1 MANDWYRRYNPF
13 GEQWHPLRWVR
24 PFMRPK
30 TLALL
35 ESCTIGLIAGLAAV
49 LMKWG
54 AAWVGTQRIA
64 IATRSPVPALALA
77 AVGVVGCW
85 LAGWLVQRFSPDAGG
100 SGIPQVKAKLAFG
113 PILLD
118 WRAVWVKLLATT
130 LTLGSGLTL
139 GRQGPTVHVGASIA
153 AQLSR
158 WIPTS
163 PAYRRQTIAAGA
175 AAGLAA
181 GFNAPIA
188 GVLFAVEELLH
199 DVSGLTLGPALL
211 AAFVGAVVAQSLGGD
226 ILPVSLNLSRVATEF
241 TARDIPAYLLL
252 GLLAG
257 WLGANFNRGVIASL
271 GLYRRLQ
278 WGLPE
283 RMALAGGITGLG
295 MAMLPPAFWNY
306 SWLREDLVL
315 GGTAWQGAAIA
326 FGAHFLLTLVA
337 FGSGAPGGLFGPSLI
352 LGAAL
357 GSVVGALVGAHS
369 IATYALAGMGA
380 FFAAVSRV
388 PITAIAIVFEMAAD
402 FNLVLPLTIGSTVAY
417 LVADRLD
424 SGSLYDRLLA
434 LKGLESEPI
443 PDVDLLADLT
453 AKDVMNHPVET
464 LRASQT
470 LETARQRFAD
480 SHHRG
485 FPVVDDRG
493 NLVGIL
499 TQSDITDL
507 DAQDLAATDRVTAA
521 MTPQPIAV
529 QIDDR
534 LSDIRFLLSR
544 YKLGRLPVLEGQRL
558 VGIVTRSDLLRVES
572 KRLGG
577 EINPQ
582 QPRRPAYAIYK
593 TRGPNTGRSRILVPI
608 ANPAAAL
615 GLLRLALAIARDRQ
629 AEVECLH
636 VMLVPVG
643 QSPAETS
650 IDPALVAPMRK
661 LFERAT
667 RAGRQWRIP
676 IHSQICLARDPAEA
690 ILEVIQRRRIDLVIM
705 GWQGAIARPGLPV
718 FGDSIARLLNDAP
731 CEIMLVKWGE
741 DLFKRPRIRHQEAVQ
756 AMLSLDRW
764 LVPISGGPNVERA
777 LNLLPPLLGLTRSA
791 AVTLCQ
797 VVPKVATSE
806 EPDFSE
812 SAAQPW
818 TTDLLDQATA
828 RLTKTSPTSVTA
840 LALCADQVAE
850 TILHLAESLDS
861 QVIVLGASRESLL
874 KQVIH
879 GNLPATIAQQFQG
892 TILVVRGP
900 LAGND

>member
-1 MANDWYRRYNPF
+1 MANAWYRRYNPF
-13 GEQWHPLRWVR
+13 NEQWHPLRWVR

-35 ESCTIGLIAGLAAV
+35 ESCTIGLVAGLAAV
-49 LMKWG
+49 LLKWG

-64 IATRSPVPALALA
+64 IATHSATPGLALAL
-77 AVGVVGCW
+77 VGVVGCW
-85 LAGWLVQRFSPDAGG
+85 LAGWLVQQFSPDAGG

-113 PILLD
+113 PIVLD
-118 WRAVWVKLLATT
+118 WKSVWVKLLATM

-188 GVLFAVEELLH
+188 GVLFAMEELLH

-211 AAFVGAVVAQSLGGD
+211 ASFVGAVVARSLGGE
-226 ILPVSLNLSRVATEF
+226 ILPVNLNLSRAATEF
-241 TARDIPAYLLL
+241 AVTEIPAYLVL

-257 WLGANFNRGVIASL
+257 WLGANFSRGVVASL
-271 GLYRRLQ
+271 GLYRRLN
-278 WGLPE
+278 WGLPG
-283 RMALAGGITGLG
+283 RMAIAGGITGLV
-295 MAMLPPAFWNY
+295 MALLPQDFWNY
-306 SWLREDLVL
+306 SWLREELVL
-315 GGTAWQGAAIA
+315 GGRSWQGAAIA
-326 FGAHFLLTLVA
+326 FSAHFLLTLVA

-352 LGAAL
+352 LGASL
-357 GSVVGALVGAHS
+357 GSVVGVLMGAES
-369 IATYALAGMGA
+369 VTTYALTGMGA

-424 SGSLYDRLLA
+424 PGSLYDRLLA

-443 PDVDLLADLT
+443 ADVDLLANLT
-453 AKDVMNHPVET
+453 AKDVMHQPVET
-464 LRASQT
+464 LRTQQT
-470 LETARQRFAD
+470 LENARQRFLE

-507 DAQDLAATDRVTAA
+507 DAEDLSPTAPVTAA

-558 VGIVTRSDLLRVES
+558 VGIVTRSDLIRVES
-572 KRLGG
+572 KQLGG
-577 EINPQ
+577 EMNPQ
-582 QPRRPAYAIYK
+582 VPRRPAYAIYK

-636 VMLVPVG
+636 VITIGSG
-643 QSPAETS
+643 QSPAETE
-650 IDPALVAPMRK
+650 IDPATTAPMRK
-661 LFERAT
+661 LFERTT
-667 RAGRQWRIP
+667 RAGRTWQIP
-676 IHSQICLARDPAEA
+676 VHSQICLARDPAEA
-690 ILEVIQRRRIDLVIM
+690 ILEVIQRRRIDLVVM
-705 GWQGAIARPGLPV
+705 GWQGTIARPGTPI
-718 FGDSIARLLNDAP
+718 FGDSLARVLRDAP
-731 CEIMLVKWGE
+731 CEVMLVKWG
-741 DLFKRPRIRHQEAVQ
+741 DGLFDRKTMHQQDVVRV
-756 AMLSLDRW
+756 MLSLDRW
-764 LVPISGGPNVERA
+764 LVPIGGGPNVERA
-777 LNLLPPLLGLTRSA
+777 LNLLPPLLSLTRSA
-791 AVTLCQ
+791 TVTLCQ
-797 VVPKVATSE
+797 VLPTSGDP
-806 EPDFSE
+806 PDPE
-812 SAAQPW
+812 TQPW
-818 TTDLLDQATA
+818 TTEVLDQATA
-828 RLTKTSPTSVTA
+828 RLDRAIDTPVTA
-840 LALCADQVAE
+840 VAFCAPNITEAILRLAAR
-850 TILHLAESLDS
+850 LDS
-861 QVIVLGASRESLL
+861 QAIVLGASRESLL

-879 GNLPATIAQQFQG
+879 GNLPAEIARHYTG

-900 LAGND
+900 LDAD

>member
-1 MANDWYRRYNPF
+1 MANAWYSRYNPF
-13 GEQWHPLRWVR
+13 SEQWHPLRWVR

-35 ESCTIGLIAGLAAV
+35 ESCTIGLVAGLAAV
-49 LMKWG
+49 FLKWG

-64 IATRSPVPALALA
+64 IATHSATPALALA
-77 AVGVVGCW
+77 LVGVVGCW
-85 LAGWLVQRFSPDAGG
+85 LAGWLVQQFSPDAGG

-113 PILLD
+113 PIVLD
-118 WRAVWVKLLATT
+118 WKLVWVKLVATM

-211 AAFVGAVVAQSLGGD
+211 AAFVGAVVARSLGGE
-226 ILPVSLNLSRVATEF
+226 ILPVALNVSRAATDFSAQE
-241 TARDIPAYLLL
+241 IPAYLVL

-257 WLGANFNRGVIASL
+257 WLGANFNRGVLASL
-271 GLYRRLQ
+271 GAYRRLNV
-278 WGLPE
+278 GLPE
-283 RMALAGGITGLG
+283 RMAIAGGLTGLG
-295 MAMLPPAFWNY
+295 MSLLPADFWNY
-306 SWLREDLVL
+306 SWLREELIL
-315 GGTAWQGAAIA
+315 GDRSWQIAAIA

-352 LGAAL
+352 LGASL
-357 GSVVGALVGAHS
+357 GSVVGSLLGAES
-369 IATYALAGMGA
+369 VTTYALAGMGA

-424 SGSLYDRLLA
+424 PGSLYDRLLV
-434 LKGLESEPI
+434 LKGFESEVT
-443 PDVDLLADLT
+443 PDIDLLANLT
-453 AKDVMNHPVET
+453 AKDVMHHPVET
-464 LRASQT
+464 LRAGQT
-470 LETARQRFAD
+470 LEDARQTFLK

-499 TQSDITDL
+499 TQSDVTDL
-507 DAQDLAATDRVTAA
+507 DAQELSPTEPISAA

-529 QIDDR
+529 QIEDR

-558 VGIVTRSDLLRVES
+558 VGIVTRSDLIRAES
-572 KRLGG
+572 RRLGG
-577 EINPQ
+577 EFNPQ
-582 QPRRPAYAIYK
+582 QPRRSVYAIYK

-608 ANPAAAL
+608 GNLAAAPA
-615 GLLRLALAIARDRQ
+615 LLRLALAIARDRQ

-636 VMLVPVG
+636 VISVG
-643 QSPAETS
+643 PNRLPDQTA
-650 IDPALVAPMRK
+650 IAPTVLAPIRQ
-661 LFERAT
+661 LFERAA
-667 RAGRQWRIP
+667 RAGRLWDVP
-676 IHSQICLARDPAEA
+676 VHAQICLAREPAEA
-690 ILEVIQRRRIDLVIM
+690 ILETIQRRRIDLAIV
-705 GWQGAIARPGLPV
+705 GWRGAIARPGPQI
-718 FGDSIARLLNDAP
+718 FGDSLAKLLHDAP
-731 CEIMLVKWGE
+731 CEVMLVKWGE
-741 DLFKRPRIRHQEAVQ
+741 GLFQGKIVRNRDVVQ
-756 AMLSLDRW
+756 AILSLDRW
-764 LVPISGGPNVERA
+764 LVPVGGGPNVERA
-777 LNLLPPLLGLTRSA
+777 LDLLPSLLKLTKSA
-791 AVTLCQ
+791 SVTLCQ
-797 VVPKVATSE
+797 VLPE
-806 EPDFSE
+806 
-812 SAAQPW
+812 
-818 TTDLLDQATA
+818 
-828 RLTKTSPTSVTA
+828 
-840 LALCADQVAE
+840 ADQPN
-850 TILHLAESLDS
+850 AESPAEADDPPTEALDRATQRLDRAVASPVSAVAIAAPNITEAILNLARTLDS
-861 QVIVLGASRESLL
+861 QAIVLGASRESLL
-874 KQVIH
+874 KQALY
-879 GNLPATIAQQFQG
+879 GNLPAAIARHYTG
-892 TILVVRGP
+892 TIVVVRGP
-900 LAGND
+900 LP